1 MAHQHGG
8 RAAAPK
14 RRLRRVVHTLGRAVI
29 ESSPVHDQPT
39 YSDDAQERVNDEL
52 AQEIVDSE
60 ARLTAMVRT
69 RADTLGRR
77 MIDLER
83 DVEHLKRGGQMGSS
97 L

>member
-1 MAHQHGG
+1 M
-8 RAAAPK
+8 
-14 RRLRRVVHTLGRAVI
+14 
-29 ESSPVHDQPT
+29 HDQPT